1 MKDNKLTNTSI
12 VSDKEFVNESVK
24 KSESKI
30 ALPMTHS
37 RKEIDL

>member
-30 ALPMTHS
+30 ALPMTHP